1 MTNIP
6 NKTQEEKVLQVLK
19 DNQGNWVNGQK
30 FVREMMIT
38 QYHRAIWNLE
48 NRDGIEIEHSD
59 FKDDYGFISYRIKP
73 MSEQIKLF

>member
-6 NKTQEEKVLQVLK
+6 NKTQEERVLQVLK

-59 FKDDYGFISYRIKP
+59 FKDDYGFISYRINP
-73 MSEQIKLF
+73 MIEQIKLF